1 MTTGNRLWFHDI
13 NYCFYFQDSVHLL
26 TSSGQMIN
34 LKLSRSSGSGNSVP
48 QVFGR
53 LSSFISK
60 KITLDE
66 REQERKRER

>member
-1 MTTGNRLWFHDI
+1 MTIDCRFMILIIVFSSKILG
-13 NYCFYFQDSVHLL
+13 VHLL

-66 REQERKRER
+66 RERKRERDK

>member
-1 MTTGNRLWFHDI
+1 MILIIVLGYKILDI
-13 NYCFYFQDSVHLL
+13 HLL

-34 LKLSRSSGSGNSVP
+34 LKVNRSSGSGNSVP

-60 KITLDE
+60 KITLNE
-66 REQERKRER
+66 REKERKKKRE